1 MSNFVSFN
9 AKYYKHSQS
18 SGEIGHV
25 EREFEDNKNQI
36 KELEKNNFDCGYSII
51 DKYNEIYAQVET
63 DKGKKI
69 QKNANTFIDGVLSFS
84 REQFEEFAQDP
95 HYKAIMKK
103 YINDFMGQVQ
113 EQTGL
118 TPVGW
123 AFHAD
128 EGYTDPETGEIAMN
142 YHAQLIFFNHD
153 FKTGKAPLRDM
164 QKRGSESPW
173 SKLQDLAG
181 EVFSPLGFVRG
192 KPKDDLHAD
201 HLEKD
206 DYISKKQKK
215 LEESIKENEELASK
229 MAVLSQGLKGQCES
243 LKDVVTE
250 INSKAKAYE
259 DIKNN
264 IGKATDY
271 IKKQLEDDNSVF
283 SKFKNVLK
291 AKLPKTYESLWDI
304 GRKIIHFFDGKIPTL
319 ENTNKLINEINVN
332 SNEVEKLLEEM
343 KKTAE
348 KIRNDRENGPKNGPR
363 KPSGPRPPSPG
374 GSSSRGPKP

>member
-25 EREFEDNKNQI
+25 ERQFAENKNQI

-51 DKYNEIYAQVET
+51 DEYNRIYAQVET

-95 HYKAIMKK
+95 HYKAIMSK
-103 YINDFMGQVQ
+103 YIKNFMDQVQ
-113 EQTGL
+113 EKTGL

-128 EGYTDPETGEIAMN
+128 EGYKNPETGEIAMN

-173 SKLQDLAG
+173 SRLQDLAG

-206 DYISKKQKK
+206 DYIARKHEE
-215 LEESIKENEELASK
+215 LERIIQDNEEIAEK
-229 MAVLSQGLKGQCES
+229 MAILATRMKNQCES

-259 DIKNN
+259 DIKNGM
-264 IGKATDY
+264 GKVTDY
-271 IKKQLEDDNSVF
+271 LKEQLEKDSLISRFKENIKKMVPATYD
-283 SKFKNVLK
+283 
-291 AKLPKTYESLWDI
+291 KLWTFGK
-304 GRKIIHFFDGKIPTL
+304 KIIHFFDGKIPTL
-319 ENTNKLINEINVN
+319 ENTKELINEIDVN
-332 SNEVEKLLEEM
+332 TNELTKILDEM
-343 KKTAE
+343 KKKSE
-348 KIRNDRENGPKNGPR
+348 QLKEQKQNGPK
-363 KPSGPRPPSPG
+363 KPSGPRSPSPG
-374 GSSSRGPKP
+374 GSRSGGPKP

>member
-1 MSNFVSFN
+1 MNNFVSFN

-25 EREFEDNKNQI
+25 ERQFAENKNQI

-69 QKNANTFIDGVLSFS
+69 QKNANTFIDGVLAFS

-103 YINDFMGQVQ
+103 YINDYMDQVQ

-128 EGYTDPETGEIAMN
+128 EGYKDPETGEIAMN

-206 DYISKKQKK
+206 DYIARKHEE
-215 LEESIKENEELASK
+215 LEKIIQDNEEIAEK
-229 MAVLSQGLKGQCES
+229 MAILATDMKEQCES

-250 INSKAKAYE
+250 INSKAKDYE
-259 DIKNN
+259 NIKDN
-264 IGKATDY
+264 IGNATGY
-271 IKKQLEDDNSVF
+271 IKRELEKENSPF
-283 SKFKNVLK
+283 NKFKNVIK
-291 AKLPKTYESLWDI
+291 NTMPNTYEKLWI
-304 GRKIIHFFDGKIPTL
+304 LGKKIIHFFDGKIPTL
-319 ENTNKLINEINVN
+319 ENTNKLINEIDVN
-332 SNEVEKLLEEM
+332 TNELTKILDEM
-343 KKTAE
+343 KKKSE
-348 KIRNDRENGPKNGPR
+348 QIKEQKQNGPR

-374 GSSSRGPKP
+374 GSRSGGSKP

>member
-1 MSNFVSFN
+1 MSNFVAFN

-25 EREFEDNKNQI
+25 ERLFKENKNQI
-36 KELEKNNFDCGYSII
+36 KELEKNNFDCGYSIT
-51 DKYNEIYAQVET
+51 DNYNAIYAQVT
-63 DKGKKI
+63 ADKGKKI
-69 QKNANTFIDGVLSFS
+69 QKNANTFIDGVLAFS

-95 HYKAIMKK
+95 HYKAIMSK
-103 YINDFMGQVQ
+103 YIKNFMNQVQ

-128 EGYTDPETGEIAMN
+128 EGYTNPETGELAMN

-173 SKLQDLAG
+173 SKLQNLAG
-181 EVFSPLGFVRG
+181 DVFAPLGFVRG
-192 KPKDDLHAD
+192 QPKEDIHAD

-206 DYISKKQKK
+206 KFIAEKHKK
-215 LEESIKENEELASK
+215 LDMIIQENEEIAEK
-229 MAVLSQGLKGQCES
+229 MAILATGMKDQCES

-271 IKKQLEDDNSVF
+271 VKEQLEDSNTIF
-283 SKFKNVLK
+283 SKFKDVLK
-291 AKLPKTYESLWDI
+291 ARFPKTYDKLWDI
-304 GRKIIHFFDGKIPTL
+304 GKKIIHFFDGKIPTL
-319 ENTNKLINEINVN
+319 ENTNQLINEINVN
-332 SNEVEKLLEEM
+332 SSEVEKLLQEM
-343 KKTAE
+343 KKNSE
-348 KIRNDRENGPKNGPR
+348 KLRETQQNKAS
-363 KPSGPRPPSPG
+363 KPSGPRPA
-374 GSSSRGPKP
+374 GPKPGGPR

>member
-25 EREFEDNKNQI
+25 ERQFAENKNQI

-51 DKYNEIYAQVET
+51 DEYNKIYAQVET

-69 QKNANTFIDGVLSFS
+69 QKNANTFIDGVLAFS

-95 HYKAIMKK
+95 HYKAIMSK
-103 YINDFMGQVQ
+103 YIKNFMNQVQ
-113 EQTGL
+113 EETGL

-128 EGYTDPETGEIAMN
+128 EGYKNPETGEIAMN

-173 SKLQDLAG
+173 SKLQNLAG
-181 EVFSPLGFVRG
+181 DVFAPLGFVRG

-206 DYISKKQKK
+206 DFIARKHED
-215 LEESIKENEELASK
+215 LERIIQENEEIAEKMAILASGMK
-229 MAVLSQGLKGQCES
+229 NQCES

-264 IGKATDY
+264 IGKATDF
-271 IKKQLEDDNSVF
+271 IKQELEDDSSVY
-283 SKFKNVLK
+283 SKFK
-291 AKLPKTYESLWDI
+291 KLIKNKFPNTYEKLWNI
-304 GRKIIHFFDGKIPTL
+304 GKKIIHFFDGKIPTL
-319 ENTNKLINEINVN
+319 ENTKELINEINVN
-332 SNEVEKLLEEM
+332 SSEVEKLLDEM
-343 KKTAE
+343 KKNSE
-348 KIRNDRENGPKNGPR
+348 KLRETQQNKAS
-363 KPSGPRPPSPG
+363 KPSGPRPAGPRPG
-374 GSSSRGPKP
+374 GPR

>member
-25 EREFEDNKNQI
+25 ERQFAENKNQI

-69 QKNANTFIDGVLSFS
+69 QKNANTFIDGVLAFS

-103 YINDFMGQVQ
+103 YINGFMDQVQ

-128 EGYTDPETGEIAMN
+128 EGYKDPETGEIAMN

-206 DYISKKQKK
+206 DYVARKHEE
-215 LEESIKENEELASK
+215 LEKIIQENEELASK
-229 MAVLSQGLKGQCES
+229 MAILATNMTEQCES

-264 IGKATDY
+264 IGKATDF
-271 IKKQLEDDNSVF
+271 IKKELEDDKSIY
-283 SKFKNVLK
+283 SKFKNVIK
-291 AKLPKTYESLWDI
+291 SKFPKTYDKLWDI
-304 GRKIIHFFDGKIPTL
+304 GKKIIHFFDGKIPTL
-319 ENTNKLINEINVN
+319 ENTKELINEINVN
-332 SNEVEKLLEEM
+332 SDEVTKILEEM
-343 KKTAE
+343 KKKSE
-348 KIRNDRENGPKNGPR
+348 QLKEQKQNGPK
-363 KPSGPRPPSPG
+363 KPSGQRSPSPG
-374 GSSSRGPKP
+374 GSRSGGPKP